1 MPAFARKNGAEYKL
15 YGGVLPIMRLFGVTQ
30 EGHSVVAHIHG
41 YEPYFYV
48 QVTLHAS
55 ETHLR
60 YKCASRLG
68 AIPAVTSFPKQV
80 LRQRRIF

>member
-1 MPAFARKNGAEYKL
+1 MHSLTRLIACLQAPRQDMPAFARKNGAEYKL

-48 QVTLHAS
+48 QVMLHAS
-55 ETHLR
+55 EST
-60 YKCASRLG
+60 CN
-68 AIPAVTSFPKQV
+68 IEAVQFM
-80 LRQRRIF
+80 L